1 MSRSMGDLVA
11 QKCGKILKK
20 YIDIFNIYL
29 LVYFQVFYINY
40 FYN

>member
-20 YIDIFNIYL
+20 YLYLAEIY
-29 LVYFQVFYINY
+29 
-40 FYN
+40 